1 MANIELRS
9 KKFDKLFYLNRSNPY
24 YNKLKYLY
32 VNDDLKST
40 ASVRKYFDKIK
51 IKDNKELYKKSIKY
65 VNELNDRYEQIYNKT
80 TLKQNQLNKRF
91 IRIDENNIDNFD
103 IWIHEAEIR
112 ALQKT
117 NSNGYYVQTTKFYNN
132 RGNLNDGIFKPVN
145 IKTSLMLNSKAK
157 RKIVYEQI
165 MNKLTVG
172 GSEYD
177 WKISAWILED
187 RQVFID
193 NNEMSIKNTKKI
205 GYYATIETV
214 VFTNIQKVNNIIN
227 QVYQENETLTC
238 VYDGFLKF
246 FNNPNSKDKKK
257 VYNRLIKNSNI
268 YAKSYTDDTLNE
280 ICEFTQTNLIIKD
293 LINGNDKKFIV
304 KNAKFNIEFY
314 NTKYNHLDVI
324 LHSYNEITELD
335 DINEYNKIKEQN
347 KFYVEI
353 MGQLITLDKIYKVKD
368 TTFKKIYKEWKEEN
382 NYNDLLID
390 IDDAELINL
399 YDHSSHCF
407 FNHFEVNNNL
417 YDELDVE
424 KAYFNYSNKQ
434 KNEFYHG
441 VPSGSFINLK
451 CEDNFNIDTFNKQL
465 KNGLIGFYQVLI
477 KKINKYFELYNKI
490 GIKENE
496 TYVFTSVQINSF
508 KDDVEFKFL
517 NLSISPSVE
526 IPFKN
531 NMLEKTDDGLKFY
544 CKAYGLLN
552 VISDEIKITIKP
564 LLCDVE
570 YFSLI
575 QNDNIN
581 IYEYDGL
588 VHITQKNKSIKTGSH
603 IYNYIHSYTKNLIFE
618 QLKQI
623 DINDVFGVKLDSIVI
638 KKEAK
643 IKKILSCF
651 HKDFKKCNIE
661 VMLKEKSKINDY
673 MNFLGFEEVID
684 DMTYYKPLFNSIN
697 QIINFKSSFLPNNEM
712 IISKVIFLSG
722 KGGSGKSYS
731 ILNNLKNVCMVS
743 CCWNLTQAKKEEYE
757 TLKPLSINKL
767 IGKTN
772 DKKTEKVKIKSKFL
786 FFDEL
791 TMWNK
796 KDILS
801 SIKDYQ
807 NKFIFLAGDIDYNGR
822 FYQCNLDNE
831 VIKPNE
837 IKNSQFVV
845 YVKNYRFDEQLNNI
859 LDGLREHEKIEDQIK
874 YINIHFKD
882 NFKNKEDVE
891 FDNKTI
897 GISDIKDT
905 EELTKHFISKGTE
918 PQYYIKNT
926 NINKGEYKGARLD
939 KEPDHQN
946 FECKLFKTIHSF
958 QGLDLKRDEKII
970 ISVKK
975 YFDNNLFYTAF
986 SRARNLNQIII
997 LKN

>member
-1 MANIELRS
+1 MSNTEIRR
-9 KKFDKLFYLNRSNPY
+9 KKFDKEFYLKRNDPY

-32 VNDDLKST
+32 VNDVFKSLP
-40 ASVRKYFDKIK
+40 SVRNYFDKIK
-51 IKDNKELYKKSIKY
+51 FKDNKELYKNSVKY
-65 VNELNDRYEQIYNKT
+65 ANEINDRYEKIYNKT
-80 TLKQNQLNKRF
+80 TLKQNELNKRF
-91 IRIDENNIDNFD
+91 VRIDENNIENYD

-112 ALQKT
+112 ALQKS
-117 NSNGYYVQTTKFYNN
+117 NRNGYYVQTTKFYN
-132 RGNLNDGIFKPVN
+132 RQGLSDGEYKPVN
-145 IKTSLMLNSKAK
+145 IKTTLMLNSKAK

-165 MNKLTVG
+165 MNKLTIG

-177 WKISAWILED
+177 WKVSSWIREEQNFTD
-187 RQVFID
+187 
-193 NNEMSIKNTKKI
+193 KKPLKF
-205 GYYATIETV
+205 GYYATIETI
-214 VFTNIQKVNNIIN
+214 VFSNIPKVNNAIN
-227 QVYQENETLTC
+227 QIYQENESLTC

-246 FNNPNSKDKKK
+246 FNNPNNRDKKQI
-257 VYNRLIKNSNI
+257 YNRLIKNADK
-268 YAKSYTDDTLNE
+268 YAKSYTDETLNE
-280 ICEFTQTNLIIKD
+280 ICEFTKTNLIIKD

-324 LHSYNEITELD
+324 LHSYNEITELE
-335 DINEYNKIKEQN
+335 DINEYNQIKEEN
-347 KFYVEI
+347 KFYIES

-368 TTFKKIYKEWKEEN
+368 TKFKKIYKEWKEAN

-390 IDDAELINL
+390 IDEAELINL

-407 FNHFEVNNNL
+407 FNDFKVDNNL
-417 YDELDVE
+417 YDELDIE

-434 KNEFYHG
+434 KNEYYHG

-451 CEDNFNIDTFNKQL
+451 CEENFNIDTFDKQL
-465 KNGLIGFYQVLI
+465 KNGLIGFYQVSI
-477 KKINKYFELYNKI
+477 QKINKYFELYNKI
-490 GIKENE
+490 GIKENNI
-496 TYVFTSVQINSF
+496 YVFTSVQINSF
-508 KDDVEFKFL
+508 KDDIEFKFL
-517 NLSISPSVE
+517 NLSISPSVD
-526 IPFKN
+526 ISFNN

-581 IYEYDGL
+581 IYEYNGL
-588 VHITQKNKSIKTGSH
+588 VHITQKNKNIKTASH
-603 IYNYIHSYTKNLIFE
+603 IYNYIHSYTKNLIFQ
-618 QLKQI
+618 QLKEL

-643 IKKILSCF
+643 INKILSCF

-661 VMLKEKSKINDY
+661 VMLKEKTKINDY
-673 MNFLGFEEVID
+673 MKFLGFEEVID
-684 DMTYYKPLFNSIN
+684 DPTYYKPLFSIVN
-697 QIINFKSSFLPNNEM
+697 EIVNFKSSFLPNNEM
-712 IISKVIFLSG
+712 ITSKVIFLSG
-722 KGGSGKSYS
+722 KGGSGKSHS

-767 IGKTN
+767 VGITN
-772 DKKTEKVKIKSKFL
+772 DKKTEKVNIKSKYL

-801 SIKDYQ
+801 AIKDYQ
-807 NKFIFLAGDIDYNGR
+807 NKFIFLAGDIDYDGR

-831 VIKPNE
+831 VIRPNE
-837 IKNSQFVV
+837 IKNCQFVV

-882 NFKNKEDVE
+882 NFKNKEDVQ

-939 KEPDHQN
+939 KVPDHQN

>member
-1 MANIELRS
+1 MSNTEIRR
-9 KKFDKLFYLNRSNPY
+9 KKFDKEFFNNRSNPY
-24 YNKLKYLY
+24 YNKLKFLY
-32 VNDDLKST
+32 INDVFKSIP
-40 ASVRKYFDKIK
+40 SVSKYFDKIK
-51 IKDNKELYKKSIKY
+51 IKDNKELYKNSVKY
-65 VNELNDRYEQIYNKT
+65 ANEINNKYEEIFNKI

-91 IRIDENNIDNFD
+91 VRIDEANIENYG

-112 ALQKT
+112 AIQKS
-117 NSNGYYVQTTKFYNN
+117 NINGYYVQTTRFYNKN
-132 RGNLNDGIFKPVN
+132 NITSNGEYKPVN
-145 IKTSLMLNSKAK
+145 IKTTLMLNTKAK

-177 WKISAWILED
+177 WKVRTWIYGEENANFVD
-187 RQVFID
+187 EEITR
-193 NNEMSIKNTKKI
+193 KKT
-205 GYYATIETV
+205 GHYATIETI
-214 VFTNIQKVNNIIN
+214 VFNYIPKVNNIIN
-227 QVYQENETLTC
+227 QVYQENESLTC

-246 FNNPNSKDKKK
+246 FNNPNSRDKKQ
-257 VYNRLIKNSNI
+257 VYTRLIKNADK
-268 YAKSYTDDTLNE
+268 YAKSYTDETLYE
-280 ICEFTQTNLIIKD
+280 ICEFTKTNLIIKD

-314 NTKYNHLDVI
+314 NTKINHVQVQMHNYNRI
-324 LHSYNEITELD
+324 IELED
-335 DINEYNKIKEQN
+335 LNEYNQIKQEN
-347 KFYVEI
+347 KFYIET
-353 MGQLITLDKIYKVKD
+353 MGQLITTDYIYKVKD
-368 TTFKKIYKEWKEEN
+368 TKFKKIYKEWKETN

-390 IDDAELINL
+390 INDAELINL

-407 FNHFEVNNNL
+407 FNDFKVDNNL

-434 KNEFYHG
+434 KNEYYHG
-441 VPSGSFINLK
+441 VPSGSFINLT

-465 KNGLIGFYQVLI
+465 KNSLIGFYQVLI
-477 KKINKYFELYNKI
+477 KKINKYSELYNKI
-490 GIKENE
+490 GIKENNI
-496 TYVFTSVQINSF
+496 YVFTSVQINGF
-508 KDDVEFKFL
+508 KDDIEFKFL
-517 NLSISPSVE
+517 NLSISPSVD
-526 IPFKN
+526 IPFNEKMLDKN
-531 NMLEKTDDGLKFY
+531 DDGLKFY

-564 LLCDVE
+564 LLCDLE

-581 IYEYDGL
+581 IYEYNGL
-588 VHITQKNKSIKTGSH
+588 IHITQKNQNIKTASH
-603 IYNYIHSYTKNLIFE
+603 IYNYIHSYTKNLIFQ
-618 QLKQI
+618 QLKEL

-643 IKKILSCF
+643 INKILSCF

-661 VMLKEKSKINDY
+661 VMLKQTEKINKY
-673 MNFLGFEEVID
+673 MDFLGFEEVQED
-684 DMTYYKPLFNSIN
+684 QTYYKPLFSSMNE
-697 QIINFKSSFLPNNEM
+697 IINFKSSFLPNNEM
-712 IISKVIFLSG
+712 ITSKVIFLSG
-722 KGGSGKSYS
+722 KGGTGKSSS

-767 IGKTN
+767 IGMTN
-772 DKKTEKVKIKSKFL
+772 GEKTEKVNIKSKYL

-796 KDILS
+796 KDVLS
-801 SIKDYQ
+801 AIKDYQ

-822 FYQCNLDNE
+822 FYQCNLNND

-837 IKNSQFVV
+837 IKNCQFVV
-845 YVKNYRFDEQLNNI
+845 YIKNYRFDEELNNI

-874 YINIHFKD
+874 YINTHFKD

-891 FDNKTI
+891 FNNKCI

-905 EELTKHFISKGTE
+905 EEITNYFISKGAE
-918 PQYYIKNT
+918 PRYYIKNT
-926 NINKGEYKGARLD
+926 NINKGEYRGANLD
-939 KEPDHQN
+939 RIPDHQN
-946 FECKLFKTIHSF
+946 YECKLFKTIHSF
-958 QGLDLKRDEKII
+958 QGLELKRDEKIL

-986 SRARNLNQIII
+986 SRARNINQIII

>member
-1 MANIELRS
+1 MANIEIRR
-9 KKFDKLFYLNRSNPY
+9 KKFDKLFYLDRSNPY

-32 VNDDLKST
+32 VNDVLKSS
-40 ASVRKYFDKIK
+40 ASVNKYFEKIK
-51 IKDNKELYKKSIKY
+51 LKDNKELYKNSVKY
-65 VNELNDRYEQIYNKT
+65 ANELNDRYEKIYNKT
-80 TLKQNQLNKRF
+80 TLKQNELNKRF
-91 IRIDENNIDNFD
+91 VRIDENNVENFG

-112 ALQKT
+112 ALQKS
-117 NSNGYYVQTTKFYNN
+117 NRNGYYVQTTKFYNKSN
-132 RGNLNDGIFKPVN
+132 QLKDGEYKPVN
-145 IKTSLMLNSKAK
+145 IKTTLMLNTKAK

-177 WKISAWILED
+177 WKVRTWIYGEENAGFVD
-187 RQVFID
+187 
-193 NNEMSIKNTKKI
+193 EGIKRKNI
-205 GYYATIETV
+205 GHYATIETI
-214 VFTNIQKVNNIIN
+214 VFSNIQKVNNIIN
-227 QVYQENETLTC
+227 QVYQESESLTC

-246 FNNPNSKDKKK
+246 FNNSNCKDKKT
-257 VYNRLIKNSNI
+257 VYNKLIKNFDK
-268 YAKSYTDDTLNE
+268 YAKSYTDETLYE
-280 ICEFTQTNLIIKD
+280 ICEFTKTNLIIKD
-293 LINGNDKKFIV
+293 LINGNDKKFNV
-304 KNAKFNIEFY
+304 KNARFNIEFL

-324 LHSYNEITELD
+324 VHSYNEITEVD
-335 DINEYNKIKEQN
+335 GINEYNQIKEEN
-347 KFYVEI
+347 KFYIES

-368 TTFKKIYKEWKEEN
+368 TTFKKIYKEWKEKN

-390 IDDAELINL
+390 IDQAELINL

-407 FNHFEVNNNL
+407 FNDFEVNNKL
-417 YDELDVE
+417 YDELDIE

-434 KNEFYHG
+434 KNEYYHG

-465 KNGLIGFYQVLI
+465 KNGLIGFYQVSI
-477 KKINKYFELYNKI
+477 EKINKYFELYNKI
-490 GIKENE
+490 GIKENNI
-496 TYVFTSVQINSF
+496 YIFTSVQINGF

-517 NLSISPSVE
+517 NLSISPCVD
-526 IPFKN
+526 IPFSEI
-531 NMLEKTDDGLKFY
+531 MLESENDLKHY

-552 VISDEIKITIKP
+552 VISDDIKITIKP

-581 IYEYDGL
+581 IYEYNGL
-588 VHITQKNKSIKTGSH
+588 VHITQKNKNIKTASH
-603 IYNYIHSYTKNLIFE
+603 IYNYIHSYTKNLIFQ
-618 QLKQI
+618 QLKEI

-643 IKKILSCF
+643 INKRLSCF
-651 HKDFKKCNIE
+651 HKEFKKCNIE
-661 VMLKEKSKINDY
+661 VMLKEKTKINDY
-673 MNFLGFEEVID
+673 MKFLGFEEVVEEQ
-684 DMTYYKPLFNSIN
+684 TYYKPLFSNVLEIV
-697 QIINFKSSFLPNNEM
+697 NFKSSFLPNNEM
-712 IISKVIFLSG
+712 ITSKVIFLSG
-722 KGGSGKSYS
+722 KGGSGKSHS

-767 IGKTN
+767 VGITN
-772 DKKTEKVKIKSKFL
+772 DKKTEKVNIKSKFL

-796 KDILS
+796 KDVLS
-801 SIKDYQ
+801 AIKDYQ
-807 NKFIFLAGDIDYNGR
+807 NKFIFLAGDIDYDGR

-837 IKNSQFVV
+837 IKNCQYVV

-882 NFKNKEDVE
+882 NFKNKEDVD

-975 YFDNNLFYTAF
+975 YFDSNLFYTAF

>member
-1 MANIELRS
+1 MANIELRP
-9 KKFDKLFYLNRSNPY
+9 KKFDKLFSLERPNPY

-32 VNDDLKST
+32 VNDVLKST
-40 ASVRKYFDKIK
+40 ASVSKYFDKIK
-51 IKDNKELYKKSIKY
+51 IKDNKELYKNSVKY
-65 VNELNDRYEQIYNKT
+65 ANEINDKYEKIYNKT
-80 TLKQNQLNKRF
+80 TLKQNELNKRF
-91 IRIDENNIDNFD
+91 VRIDDNNIENFG

-117 NSNGYYVQTTKFYNN
+117 NRNGYYVQTTKFYNN
-132 RGNLNDGIFKPVN
+132 RGQLDNGRFKSVN
-145 IKTSLMLNSKAK
+145 IKTTLMLNSKAK

-172 GSEYD
+172 GSEFD
-177 WKISAWILED
+177 WKVIPWIYGG
-187 RQVFID
+187 
-193 NNEMSIKNTKKI
+193 EMNFLDENDMPIKRV
-205 GYYATIETV
+205 GYYVTIETV
-214 VFTNIQKVNNIIN
+214 AFTNIQKVNNIIN
-227 QVYQENETLTC
+227 QVYQENESLTC

-246 FNNPNSKDKKK
+246 FNNPNSNDKKK
-257 VYNRLIKNSNI
+257 VYNRLIKNADR
-268 YAKSYTDDTLNE
+268 YAKSYTDETLNE
-280 ICEFTQTNLIIKD
+280 ICEFTQTNIIIKD

-335 DINEYNKIKEQN
+335 DINEYNQIKEEN
-347 KFYVEI
+347 KFYIET

-368 TTFKKIYKEWKEEN
+368 DKFKKIYKEWREEN

-390 IDDAELINL
+390 INDAELINL

-407 FNHFEVNNNL
+407 FNDFKVDNNL
-417 YDELDVE
+417 YDELDIE
-424 KAYFNYSNKQ
+424 LAYFNYSNKQ
-434 KNEFYHG
+434 KNEYYHG
-441 VPSGSFINLK
+441 VPSGSFINFK

-465 KNGLIGFYQVLI
+465 KNGLIGFYQVSI
-477 KKINKYFELYNKI
+477 EKINKYFELYNKI
-490 GIKENE
+490 GIKENNI
-496 TYVFTSVQINSF
+496 YVFTSVQINSF
-508 KDDVEFKFL
+508 KDDIEFKFL
-517 NLSISPSVE
+517 NVSISPS
-526 IPFKN
+526 IDIGFKN
-531 NMLEKTDDGLKFY
+531 SMLEKNDDGVKFY

-581 IYEYDGL
+581 IYEYNGL
-588 VHITQKNKSIKTGSH
+588 VHITKKNENIKTASH
-603 IYNYIHSYTKNLIFE
+603 IYNYIHSYTKNLIFQ
-618 QLKQI
+618 QLKEV

-643 IKKILSCF
+643 INKILSCF
-651 HKDFKKCNIE
+651 HTDFKKCKIE
-661 VMLKEKSKINDY
+661 TMLKEKPKINDY
-673 MNFLGFEEVID
+673 MKFLGFEEVVEEQ
-684 DMTYYKPLFNSIN
+684 TYYKPLFHYVNEIV
-697 QIINFKSSFLPNNEM
+697 NFKSSFLPNNEM
-712 IISKVIFLSG
+712 ITSKVIFLSG
-722 KGGSGKSYS
+722 KGGSGKSHS

-767 IGKTN
+767 VGKL
-772 DKKTEKVKIKSKFL
+772 TEKVNIKSKYL

-801 SIKDYQ
+801 AIKDYQ
-807 NKFIFLAGDIDYNGR
+807 NKFIFLAGDIDYDGR

-837 IKNSQFVV
+837 IKNCQFVV

-874 YINIHFKD
+874 YIKIHFKD
-882 NFKNKEDVE
+882 NYKNKEDVD

-905 EELTKHFISKGTE
+905 QELTKHFISKGTE

-926 NINKGEYKGARLD
+926 NINKGEYTGARLD
-939 KEPDHQN
+939 KEPNHQN

-997 LKN
+997 LN

>member
-1 MANIELRS
+1 MANIEIRR
-9 KKFDKLFYLNRSNPY
+9 KKFDKLFYLERPNPY

-32 VNDDLKST
+32 VNDVLKST
-40 ASVRKYFDKIK
+40 ASVNKYFDKIK
-51 IKDNKELYKKSIKY
+51 LKDNKELYKNSVKY
-65 VNELNDRYEQIYNKT
+65 ANELNDRYEKIYNKT
-80 TLKQNQLNKRF
+80 TLKQNELNKRF
-91 IRIDENNIDNFD
+91 VRIDENNIDNFG

-112 ALQKT
+112 ALQKS
-117 NSNGYYVQTTKFYNN
+117 NRNGYYVQTTKFYNN
-132 RGNLNDGIFKPVN
+132 KSLTSNGEYKPVN
-145 IKTSLMLNSKAK
+145 IKTTLMLNSKAK

-177 WKISAWILED
+177 WKVSTWIRGEENAGFVD
-187 RQVFID
+187 EGIIR
-193 NNEMSIKNTKKI
+193 KKT
-205 GYYATIETV
+205 GHYATIETI
-214 VFTNIQKVNNIIN
+214 VFTNVQKVNNIIN
-227 QVYQENETLTC
+227 QIYQENESLTC

-257 VYNRLIKNSNI
+257 VYNRLIKNVDK
-268 YAKSYTDDTLNE
+268 YAKSYTDETLYE

-304 KNAKFNIEFY
+304 KNAKFNIEFL

-324 LHSYNEITELD
+324 VHSYNEIIELD
-335 DINEYNKIKEQN
+335 DINEYNQIKEQN
-347 KFYVEI
+347 KFYVES

-368 TTFKKIYKEWKEEN
+368 TKFKKIYKEWKEEN

-390 IDDAELINL
+390 IDQAELINL

-407 FNHFEVNNNL
+407 FNDFKVDNNL

-434 KNEFYHG
+434 KNEYYHG

-465 KNGLIGFYQVLI
+465 KNGLIGFYQVSI
-477 KKINKYFELYNKI
+477 EKINKYFELYNKI
-490 GIKENE
+490 GIKENNI
-496 TYVFTSVQINSF
+496 YVFTSVQINSF
-508 KDDVEFKFL
+508 KVDIE
-517 NLSISPSVE
+517 
-526 IPFKN
+526 FKN
-531 NMLEKTDDGLKFY
+531 NMLDKNDDGIKFY

-581 IYEYDGL
+581 MYEYNGL
-588 VHITQKNKSIKTGSH
+588 VHITQKNKNIKTASH
-603 IYNYIHSYTKNLIFE
+603 IYNYIHSYTKNLIFQ
-618 QLKQI
+618 QLKEI

-643 IKKILSCF
+643 INKTLSCF

-661 VMLKEKSKINDY
+661 VMLKEKTKINDY
-673 MNFLGFEEVID
+673 MKFLGFEEVVEEQ
-684 DMTYYKPLFNSIN
+684 TYYKPLFSSVNEIV
-697 QIINFKSSFLPNNEM
+697 NFKSSFLPNNEM
-712 IISKVIFLSG
+712 ITSKVIFLSG
-722 KGGSGKSYS
+722 KGGSGKSHS

-767 IGKTN
+767 VGITN
-772 DKKTEKVKIKSKFL
+772 DKKTEKVNIKSKYL

-796 KDILS
+796 KDVLS
-801 SIKDYQ
+801 AIKDYQ
-807 NKFIFLAGDIDYNGR
+807 NKFIFLAGDIDYDGR

-837 IKNSQFVV
+837 IKNCQYVV

-859 LDGLREHEKIEDQIK
+859 LDGLREYEKIEDQIK

-882 NFKNKEDVE
+882 NFKNKEDVD

-905 EELTKHFISKGTE
+905 EELTKHFISQGTE

-946 FECKLFKTIHSF
+946 YECKLFKTIHSF

>member
-1 MANIELRS
+1 MANIEIRR
-9 KKFDKLFYLNRSNPY
+9 KKFDKLFYLDRSNPY

-32 VNDDLKST
+32 VNDVLKST
-40 ASVRKYFDKIK
+40 ASVSKYFDKIK
-51 IKDNKELYKKSIKY
+51 VKDNKELYKNSFKY
-65 VNELNDRYEQIYNKT
+65 ANEVNDIYEKIYNKT
-80 TLKQNQLNKRF
+80 TLKQNELNKRF
-91 IRIDENNIDNFD
+91 VRIDDNNIENYG

-117 NSNGYYVQTTKFYNN
+117 NRNGYYVQTTKFYNN
-132 RGNLNDGIFKPVN
+132 RGQLDTVRFKPVN
-145 IKTSLMLNSKAK
+145 IKTTLMLNSKAK

-165 MNKLTVG
+165 LNKLTVG
-172 GSEYD
+172 GSEFD
-177 WKISAWILED
+177 WKVIPWIYGG
-187 RQVFID
+187 
-193 NNEMSIKNTKKI
+193 EMNFLDENDMPKKRV
-205 GYYATIETV
+205 GYYATIETI
-214 VFTNIQKVNNIIN
+214 VFSNIQKVNNIIN
-227 QVYQENETLTC
+227 QVYQENESLTC

-246 FNNPNSKDKKK
+246 FNNPNSRDKKQ
-257 VYNRLIKNSNI
+257 VYTRLIKNSNI
-268 YAKSYTDDTLNE
+268 YAKSYTDETLYE
-280 ICEFTQTNLIIKD
+280 ICEFTKTNLIIKD
-293 LINGNDKKFIV
+293 LINGNDKKFFV
-304 KNAKFNIEFY
+304 KNARFNIEFL

-324 LHSYNEITELD
+324 LHSYNEITELK
-335 DINEYNKIKEQN
+335 DISEYNKIKEEN
-347 KFYVEI
+347 KFYIES

-390 IDDAELINL
+390 INDAELINL

-407 FNHFEVNNNL
+407 FNDFEVNNNL
-417 YDELDVE
+417 YDELDQE
-424 KAYFNYSNKQ
+424 KAYFNYSNKE

-465 KNGLIGFYQVLI
+465 KNSLIGFYQVSVQ
-477 KKINKYFELYNKI
+477 KINKCFELYNKI
-490 GIKENE
+490 GIKENNI
-496 TYVFTSVQINSF
+496 YVFTSVQINGF
-508 KDDVEFKFL
+508 KDDIEFKFL
-517 NLSISPSVE
+517 NLSISPSVD
-526 IPFKN
+526 IGFKN
-531 NMLEKTDDGLKFY
+531 SMLEKNDDGVKFY

-564 LLCDVE
+564 LLCDIE

-581 IYEYDGL
+581 IFEYNGL
-588 VHITQKNKSIKTGSH
+588 VHITQKNKNIKTASH
-603 IYNYIHSYTKNLIFE
+603 IYNYIHSYTKNLIFQ
-618 QLKQI
+618 QLKEL

-638 KKEAK
+638 KKGAK
-643 IKKILSCF
+643 INKILSCF
-651 HKDFKKCNIE
+651 HKEFKKCNIE
-661 VMLKEKSKINDY
+661 VMLKEKPKINDY
-673 MNFLGFEEVID
+673 MKFLGFEEVVEEQ
-684 DMTYYKPLFNSIN
+684 TYYKPLFHYVNEIV
-697 QIINFKSSFLPNNEM
+697 NFKSSFLPNNEM
-712 IISKVIFLSG
+712 ITSKVIFLSG
-722 KGGSGKSYS
+722 KGGSGKSHS
-731 ILNNLKNVCMVS
+731 ILNNLQNVCMVS

-767 IGKTN
+767 VGKTN
-772 DKKTEKVKIKSKFL
+772 DKKTEKVNIKSKFL

-796 KDILS
+796 KDVLS
-801 SIKDYQ
+801 AIKDYQ
-807 NKFIFLAGDIDYNGR
+807 NKFIFLAGDIDYDGR

-837 IKNSQFVV
+837 IKNCQYVV

-882 NFKNKEDVE
+882 NFKNKEDVD

-939 KEPDHQN
+939 IIPDHQN
-946 FECKLFKTIHSF
+946 YECKLFKTIHSF

>member
-1 MANIELRS
+1 MANIEIRA
-9 KKFDKLFYLNRSNPY
+9 KKFEKKFYNKRNDPY
-24 YNKLKYLY
+24 YNKFKYLY
-32 VNDDLKST
+32 VNDVFKT
-40 ASVRKYFDKIK
+40 ITSVSNFYDKIK
-51 IKDNKELYKKSIKY
+51 LKDNKELYKNSVKY
-65 VNELNDRYEQIYNKT
+65 ANEINDRYEKVYNKT
-80 TLKQNQLNKRF
+80 TLKQNELNKRF
-91 IRIDENNIDNFD
+91 VRIDENNIDNYG
-103 IWIHEAEIR
+103 IWIHEAEVR
-112 ALQKT
+112 ALQNINKD
-117 NSNGYYVQTTKFYNN
+117 GYYVQTTRFYNKK
-132 RGNLNDGIFKPVN
+132 GLAQGDFTPVN
-145 IKTSLMLNSKAK
+145 IITTLMLNTKVK
-157 RKIVYEQI
+157 RKIFYNDI
-165 MNKLTVG
+165 INNLTIG
-172 GSEYD
+172 GSDQD
-177 WKISAWILED
+177 WKIRAWINGEQNGGFLD
-187 RQVFID
+187 D
-193 NNEMSIKNTKKI
+193 NKNKRS
-205 GYYATIETV
+205 GYYATIETI
-214 VFTNIQKVNNIIN
+214 VFSKIPKVSNIIY
-227 QVYQENETLTC
+227 QVYQESESLTC

-246 FNNPNSKDKKK
+246 FNNSNCKDKKTM
-257 VYNRLIKNSNI
+257 YNRLIKNADK
-268 YAKSYTDDTLNE
+268 YAKSYTDETLYE
-280 ICEFTQTNLIIKD
+280 ICEFTKTNLIIKD

-304 KNAKFNIEFY
+304 KNARFNIDFY

-324 LHSYNEITELD
+324 LHLYNEITEVE
-335 DINEYNKIKEQN
+335 DINKYNQIKQEN
-347 KFYVEI
+347 KFYIES

-368 TTFKKIYKEWKEEN
+368 TKFKKIYKEWKEEN

-390 IDDAELINL
+390 IDQTELINL

-407 FNHFEVNNNL
+407 FNNFEVNDKL
-417 YDELDVE
+417 YDELDIE

-434 KNEFYHG
+434 KNEYYHG

-451 CEDNFNIDTFNKQL
+451 CEDTFNIDTFNKQL
-465 KNGLIGFYQVLI
+465 KNGLIGFYQVSVE
-477 KKINKYFELYNKI
+477 KINKYFELYNKI
-490 GIKENE
+490 GIKENNI
-496 TYVFTSVQINSF
+496 YVFTSVQINGF
-508 KDDVEFKFL
+508 KDDIEFKFL
-517 NLSISPSVE
+517 NLSISPSVD
-526 IPFKN
+526 IPFN
-531 NMLEKTDDGLKFY
+531 NSMLEKTDDGLKFY

-552 VISDEIKITIKP
+552 VISNDIQITIKP

-581 IYEYDGL
+581 IYEYNGL
-588 VHITQKNKSIKTGSH
+588 VHITQKNKNIKTASH
-603 IYNYIHSYTKNLIFE
+603 IYNYIHSYTKNLIFQ
-618 QLKQI
+618 QLKEV

-638 KKEAK
+638 KKDAK
-643 IKKILSCF
+643 INKILSCF
-651 HKDFKKCNIE
+651 PPKFKDCNIE
-661 VMLKEKSKINDY
+661 IMLKKKEDTKKY
-673 MNFLGFEEVID
+673 MDFLGFEEVVD
-684 DMTYYKPLFNSIN
+684 DMTYYKPLFNNVNEIV
-697 QIINFKSSFLPNNEM
+697 NFKSSFLPNNEM
-712 IISKVIFLSG
+712 ITSKVIFLSG
-722 KGGSGKSYS
+722 KGGSGKSHS

-767 IGKTN
+767 VGTTN
-772 DKKTEKVKIKSKFL
+772 GKKTEKVKIKSKFL

-801 SIKDYQ
+801 AIKEYQ

-837 IKNSQFVV
+837 IKNCQYVV
-845 YVKNYRFDEQLNNI
+845 YVKNYRFDEQLNKI
-859 LDGLREHEKIEDQIK
+859 LDGLREYEEIKDQIE
-874 YINIHFKD
+874 YIKIHFKD
-882 NFKNKEDVE
+882 NFKNKEDVD

-926 NINKGEYKGARLD
+926 NMNKGEYKGARLD

-946 FECKLFKTIHSF
+946 YECKLFKTIHSF

>member
-1 MANIELRS
+1 MTNIEIRR
-9 KKFDKLFYLNRSNPY
+9 KKFDKLFYLDRSNPY

-32 VNDDLKST
+32 VNDVLKST
-40 ASVRKYFDKIK
+40 ASVNKYFDKIK
-51 IKDNKELYKKSIKY
+51 VKDNKELYKNSFKY
-65 VNELNDRYEQIYNKT
+65 ANEVNDIYEKIYNKT
-80 TLKQNQLNKRF
+80 TLKQNELNKRF
-91 IRIDENNIDNFD
+91 VRIDEDNIENFG

-112 ALQKT
+112 ALQKS
-117 NSNGYYVQTTKFYNN
+117 NRNGYYVQTTKFYNKN
-132 RGNLNDGIFKPVN
+132 NITSNGEYKPVN
-145 IKTSLMLNSKAK
+145 IKTTLMLNSKAK

-177 WKISAWILED
+177 WKVSSWIRGEENAGFVD
-187 RQVFID
+187 
-193 NNEMSIKNTKKI
+193 EGIKRKRT
-205 GYYATIETV
+205 GHYATIETI
-214 VFTNIQKVNNIIN
+214 VFSNIQKVNNIIN
-227 QVYQENETLTC
+227 QVYQENESLTC

-246 FNNPNSKDKKK
+246 FNNPNSRDKKQ
-257 VYNRLIKNSNI
+257 VYTRLIKNADK
-268 YAKSYTDDTLNE
+268 YAKSYTDETLYE
-280 ICEFTQTNLIIKD
+280 ICEFTKTNLIIKD
-293 LINGNDKKFIV
+293 LINGNDKKFFI
-304 KNAKFNIEFY
+304 KNAKFNIEFL

-324 LHSYNEITELD
+324 LHSYNEITELK
-335 DINEYNKIKEQN
+335 DISEYNQIKEEN
-347 KFYVEI
+347 KFYIES

-390 IDDAELINL
+390 INDAELINL

-407 FNHFEVNNNL
+407 FNDFEVNNNL
-417 YDELDVE
+417 YDELDQE
-424 KAYFNYSNKQ
+424 KAYFNYSNKE

-465 KNGLIGFYQVLI
+465 KNSLIGFYQVSI
-477 KKINKYFELYNKI
+477 EKINKCFELYNKI
-490 GIKENE
+490 GIKENNI
-496 TYVFTSVQINSF
+496 YVFTSVQINGF
-508 KDDVEFKFL
+508 KDDIEFKFL
-517 NLSISPSVE
+517 NLSISPSVD
-526 IPFKN
+526 IGFKN
-531 NMLEKTDDGLKFY
+531 SMLEKNDDGVKFY

-581 IYEYDGL
+581 IYEYNGL
-588 VHITQKNKSIKTGSH
+588 VHITQKNKNIKTASH
-603 IYNYIHSYTKNLIFE
+603 IYNYIHSYTKNLIFQ
-618 QLKQI
+618 QLKEL

-638 KKEAK
+638 KKGAK
-643 IKKILSCF
+643 INKILSCF
-651 HKDFKKCNIE
+651 HKEFKKCNIE
-661 VMLKEKSKINDY
+661 VMLKEKPKINDY
-673 MNFLGFEEVID
+673 MKFLGFEEVVEEQ
-684 DMTYYKPLFNSIN
+684 TYYKPLFHYVNEIV
-697 QIINFKSSFLPNNEM
+697 NFKRSFLPNNEM
-712 IISKVIFLSG
+712 ITSKVIFLSG
-722 KGGSGKSYS
+722 KGGSGKSHS
-731 ILNNLKNVCMVS
+731 ILNNLQNVCMVS

-767 IGKTN
+767 VGKTN
-772 DKKTEKVKIKSKFL
+772 DKKTEKVNIKSKFL

-796 KDILS
+796 KDVLS
-801 SIKDYQ
+801 AIKDYQ
-807 NKFIFLAGDIDYNGR
+807 NKFIFLAGDIDYDGR

-837 IKNSQFVV
+837 IKNCQYVV

-859 LDGLREHEKIEDQIK
+859 LDGLREYEKIEDQIK

-882 NFKNKEDVE
+882 NFKNKEDVD

-926 NINKGEYKGARLD
+926 NMNKGEYKGARLD
-939 KEPDHQN
+939 RIPDHLN
-946 FECKLFKTIHSF
+946 YECKLFKTIHSF

-975 YFDNNLFYTAF
+975 YFDSNLFYTAF